1 MPFYII
7 LGTKIQLFHDITGG
21 CAPFLVHLQYKLTKH
36 MNERESIIS
45 LREQLHRHNY
55 NYYVLNAPVISDKE
69 FDEMMHELQELE
81 ARHPDMF
88 DPNSP
93 TQRVGSDLNDEFQ
106 TVPHRR
112 PMLSLAN
119 TYNLEE
125 VREFYQRVSDGLHG
139 QPFQVCAELKYDGL
153 SISLHYREGK
163 LVQAVTRGDGIQGDD
178 VTANVRTIR
187 SIPLVLDSTR
197 GEIPE
202 EFEIRG
208 EVLMPWQ
215 SFERLNTERQEAGED
230 LFANPRNAA
239 SGTLKSKDPKVVS
252 RRGLDAYL
260 YYLLGEDIPSTG
272 HYENMESARSWGFQ
286 VSKDMKLCNTLEELW
301 EYINYWDVH
310 RKELPV
316 ATDGIV
322 IKVNSLAQQ
331 KALGMT
337 AKSPRWAIAY
347 KFQAEQA
354 STILREVTFQVGR
367 TGVVTPVANMDSVLL
382 SGTMVHRATLH
393 NADVMDALN
402 LHIGDHVLVEKG
414 GEIIPKIVGKK
425 TPADP
430 KTLPPAPPQGRGVV
444 TTDLCPHQQ
453 NIIPPP
459 LVGGMGRGPEGAET
473 TDLCPHQTVHYTP
486 SPCGRAGEGAAIPI
500 RFIQRCPV
508 CGTPLVRAQEEASH
522 YCPNDLHCAPQ
533 IIGRL
538 EHFVSRKAMNINL
551 VGPELI
557 QQYYRNGLLHDLSDF
572 YRITHDKKVADS
584 VARSVEVP
592 FERVLF
598 ALGIRFVGEIAA
610 KTLARKF
617 KNIDSLMSATAEQ
630 LLETDGIG
638 KVIAESL
645 INYFSSGENRAL
657 IERLRQAGL
666 QFTLSEEQLSAHS
679 TTLQGQSI
687 VISGVFAHHSR
698 DEYKRIIEQ
707 HGGKNVGSI
716 SGKTSFILAG
726 DNMGPSK
733 LEKVEK
739 LGVRIVS
746 EDEFLAMI
754 GQE

>member
-1 MPFYII
+1 
-7 LGTKIQLFHDITGG
+7 
-21 CAPFLVHLQYKLTKH
+21 

-69 FDEMMHELQELE
+69 FDEMMHRLQALE
-81 ARHPDMF
+81 EKYPDMS

-93 TQRVGSDLNDEFQ
+93 TRRVGSDLNDEFR

-153 SISLHYREGK
+153 SISLHYRDGK
-163 LVQAVTRGDGIQGDD
+163 LVQALTRGDGVQGDD

-187 SIPLVLDSTR
+187 SIPLVLDSSR
-197 GEIPE
+197 EDIPE

-215 SFERLNTERQEAGED
+215 SFERLNGERSQAGED

-252 RRGLDAYL
+252 QRGLDAYL

-286 VSKDMKLCNTLEELW
+286 VSKDMRLCNTLEELW
-301 EYINYWDVH
+301 EYISYWDVH

-354 STILREVTFQVGR
+354 CTILREVTFQVGR

-393 NADVMDALN
+393 NADVLEALD

-414 GEIIPKIVGKK
+414 GEIIPKIVGKEETEETENGKRK
-425 TPADP
+425 TENSE
-430 KTLPPAPPQGRGVV
+430 KS
-444 TTDLCPHQQ
+444 
-453 NIIPPP
+453 
-459 LVGGMGRGPEGAET
+459 EYSEYSEYSET
-473 TDLCPHQTVHYTP
+473 SETSETSDDKHTP
-486 SPCGRAGEGAAIPI
+486 FRFPFSVLRSPI

-508 CGTPLVRAQEEASH
+508 CGTPLVRGEEEASH

-538 EHFVSRKAMNINL
+538 EHFVSRKAMNISQ

-557 QQYYRNGLLHDLSDF
+557 QQYYRNGMLHDVSDF

-584 VARSVEVP
+584 VARSTEVP

-617 KNIDSLMSATAEQ
+617 KDIDSLMSATMEQ

-638 KVIAESL
+638 NVIAESI
-645 INYFSSGENRAL
+645 INYFASEENRAL

-666 QFTLSEEQLSAHS
+666 QFTLSEEQLSTHS

-726 DNMGPSK
+726 ENMGPSK
-733 LEKVEK
+733 LEKAEK

>member
-1 MPFYII
+1 
-7 LGTKIQLFHDITGG
+7 
-21 CAPFLVHLQYKLTKH
+21 
-36 MNERESIIS
+36 
-45 LREQLHRHNY
+45 
-55 NYYVLNAPVISDKE
+55 
-69 FDEMMHELQELE
+69 
-81 ARHPDMF
+81 
-88 DPNSP
+88 
-93 TQRVGSDLNDEFQ
+93 
-106 TVPHRR
+106 
-112 PMLSLAN
+112 
-119 TYNLEE
+119 
-125 VREFYQRVSDGLHG
+125 
-139 QPFQVCAELKYDGL
+139 
-153 SISLHYREGK
+153 
-163 LVQAVTRGDGIQGDD
+163 
-178 VTANVRTIR
+178 
-187 SIPLVLDSTR
+187 
-197 GEIPE
+197 
-202 EFEIRG
+202 
-208 EVLMPWQ
+208 
-215 SFERLNTERQEAGED
+215 
-230 LFANPRNAA
+230 
-239 SGTLKSKDPKVVS
+239 
-252 RRGLDAYL
+252 
-260 YYLLGEDIPSTG
+260 
-272 HYENMESARSWGFQ
+272 
-286 VSKDMKLCNTLEELW
+286 
-301 EYINYWDVH
+301 VH

-393 NADVMDALN
+393 NADVLDALN
-402 LHIGDHVLVEKG
+402 LHIGDHVLIEKG
-414 GEIIPKIVGKK
+414 GEIIPKIVGKD
-425 TPADP
+425 AGYYDNNM
-430 KTLPPAPPQGRGVV
+430 GVKI
-444 TTDLCPHQQ
+444 D
-453 NIIPPP
+453 
-459 LVGGMGRGPEGAET
+459 
-473 TDLCPHQTVHYTP
+473 
-486 SPCGRAGEGAAIPI
+486 
-500 RFIQRCPV
+500 FINRCPV

-522 YCPNDLHCAPQ
+522 YCPNDLHCTPQ

-557 QQYYRNGLLHDLSDF
+557 QQYYRNGMLHDVSDF

-645 INYFSSGENRAL
+645 INYFASEENRAL

-733 LEKVEK
+733 LEKAEK